1 MWHLVQRD
9 SGNIAICNWYLPPG
23 RSLEELHSF
32 RQELEEIS
40 GLADSIIV
48 AGDLNIHHLSWLRY
62 SREDTPRGRELRDIC
77 GTQGLYERVGKPTR
91 GEYLLDLVLN
101 NNSDVKT
108 RLGPKLIDH
117 SSILVTVPDMIEV
130 RELPP

>member
-40 GLADSIIV
+40 IQADSVIV
-48 AGDLNIHHLSWLRY
+48 AGDLNVHHLSWLRY
-62 SREDTPRGRELRDIC
+62 SREDTPRGRELRDFTRESVNLPGESIC
-77 GTQGLYERVGKPTR
+77 
-91 GEYLLDLVLN
+91 
-101 NNSDVKT
+101 
-108 RLGPKLIDH
+108 
-117 SSILVTVPDMIEV
+117 
-130 RELPP
+130 